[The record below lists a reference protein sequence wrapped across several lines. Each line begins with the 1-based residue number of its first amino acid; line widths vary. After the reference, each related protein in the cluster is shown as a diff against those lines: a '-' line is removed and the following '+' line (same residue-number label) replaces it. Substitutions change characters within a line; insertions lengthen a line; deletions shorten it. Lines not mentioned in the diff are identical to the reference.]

1 MQSIDLQ
8 LSSKDVVIQRSG
20 DICILDINP
29 TANEKVSFLNNVF
42 QLCEDCIKNLPTHE
56 KLGKILSNADIE
68 LIEMILKRNEVFKN
82 SRMDETPGN
91 RYCFNIIA
99 LQDLSSSLEKNEKI
113 ISDLSN
119 ELLKESM
126 PIIFAIEQA
135 LAILDGGDIFGTMGL
150 KIYKNIQSVSITIEK
165 EHQGTGQDNLTKIK
179 MYLAFFT
186 AYLVESKRLN
196 INDQSRLKL
205 LIDGLELNSQLDI
218 SLFPED
224 IKVFYDFIPK
234 VLSEDFSDIC
244 KHGELIGNFSLKE
257 GERLSDKIALC
268 AKILLFRPIIDR
280 LNKFVESNF

>member
-8 LSSKDVVIQRSG
+8 LSTKDIVIQRSG

-29 TANEKVSFLNNVF
+29 TANEKASFLNNVF
-42 QLCEDCIKNLPTHE
+42 QLCEDCIKNLLTHE

-150 KIYKNIQSVSITIEK
+150 KIYKNIQSVSITIKK

-186 AYLVESKRLN
+186 AYLVEFKRLN

>member
-20 DICILDINP
+20 DTCILDINP

-150 KIYKNIQSVSITIEK
+150 KIYKNIQFVSITIEK

-257 GERLSDKIALC
+257 GERLSDKIDLC